1 MSDELSSARRVL
13 ARLSPA
19 AFVAALTEDE
29 RSQLRVALL
38 DETMRVVTL
47 QPRGEARIRNGTDAP
62 IIVAYSRTDDS
73 RVVYQDPEPARDFVS
88 RGDGPL
94 HWVPAWGTLRG
105 EVHAL
110 DADSTAC
117 GLSLRPGRILRAA
130 ASDAEFGAGAVYNPD
145 GSRAG
150 RCRRCWASF
159 NAAGGAA

>member
-1 MSDELSSARRVL
+1 MSDELSAARRVL

-38 DETMRVVTL
+38 DESMRVVTL

-62 IIVAYSRTDDS
+62 IVVAYSRTDDS

-105 EVHAL
+105 AVHAL

-117 GLSLRPGRILRAA
+117 GLSLRPGRRFRAA
-130 ASDAEFGAGAVYNPD
+130 ASDAGFGAD
-145 GSRAG
+145 EGS
-150 RCRRCWASF
+150 RCRRCLSSF
-159 NAAGGAA
+159 RSAGGAA